1 MLDQFE
7 DKKNKGNVN
16 YNDFVKASVN
26 KEKMLTDDNIRKFF
40 NFIDCDLS
48 GSISQTELKSQF
60 GIKDEDNIKNTL
72 IWEDIIKILKLEKDD
87 DISYEQ
93 FKELLLN
100 VIEKS

>member
-40 NFIDCDLS
+40 NFIDSDLS

-60 GIKDEDNIKNTL
+60 GIKDENTIKNTL
-72 IWEDIIKILKLEKDD
+72 IWEDMIEILQVEKDD